1 MKPCRPQLTLA
12 GDRVDFSLWEPH
24 YREILRYFG
33 FSREDDEK
41 AAALLA
47 TLTDRDDLPVLA
59 RLVRG
64 RDVVVCGNAPC
75 LVKELGRIPKGSVV
89 FAADAAADVL
99 FTHGI
104 RPDAVFTDLDGA
116 TDLLPEMNA
125 AGTIVVVHAHGDNI
139 PLLRHWTKR
148 FTGPVVAT
156 TQSTPLS
163 HVHNF
168 GGFSDGDRAVF
179 AADALGAKTV
189 TLIGFDL
196 DDKNVDPVKRGKL
209 MWAKKLLALIG
220 HDS

>member
-1 MKPCRPQLTLA
+1 MK
-12 GDRVDFSLWEPH
+12 FSAWEPH
-24 YREILRYFG
+24 YREILAYFG
-33 FSREDDEK
+33 FSREDDER
-41 AAALLA
+41 AARLLA
-47 TLTDRDDLPVLA
+47 DLVGTRDDLLA
-59 RLVRG
+59 LSMLVQG

-75 LVKELGRIPKGSVV
+75 LARDLTRITPGSVV

-99 FTHGI
+99 FARGI

-116 TDLLPEMNA
+116 TDHLIEMNR

-139 PLLRHWTKR
+139 PLLQHWVKR
-148 FTGPVVAT
+148 LPGPLVAT
-156 TQSTPLS
+156 TQSTPLE

-179 AADALGAKTV
+179 AADALGAKTI

-209 MWAKKLLALIG
+209 QWAKKLLALIG
-220 HDS
+220 HDL